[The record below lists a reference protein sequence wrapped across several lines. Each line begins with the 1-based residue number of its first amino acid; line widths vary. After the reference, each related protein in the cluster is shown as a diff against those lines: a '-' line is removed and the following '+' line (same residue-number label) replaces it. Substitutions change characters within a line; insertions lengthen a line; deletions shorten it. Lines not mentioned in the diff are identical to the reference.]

1 MLTVKGRYT
10 EAVDKEKMRS
20 ESMDVCRSIGA
31 AAKSALDYFTE
42 PDDRTPEHVK
52 RVYDLLTNIK
62 MLAGYYEDKLEAG
75 R

>member
-1 MLTVKGRYT
+1 ML
-10 EAVDKEKMRS
+10 A

-31 AAKSALDYFTE
+31 AAKSALDYFAE